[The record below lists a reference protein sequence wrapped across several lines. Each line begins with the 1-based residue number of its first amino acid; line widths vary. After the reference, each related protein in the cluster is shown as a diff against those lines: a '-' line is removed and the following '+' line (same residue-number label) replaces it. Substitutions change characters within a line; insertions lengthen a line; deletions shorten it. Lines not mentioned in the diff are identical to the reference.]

1 MRKTT
6 IFRSS
11 SLVVLCAAV
20 ASAGATAQEPDTLQ
34 LPQRPDVHIVVA
46 GETLWDLAQR
56 YLDDPFLWPEIY
68 RLNTLVV
75 EDPHWIFPGEEL
87 RLGPLDTTMVGE
99 TVVVG
104 QPVVGDPDVDVSP
117 QVEQAVLPDQPV
129 EDVLVP
135 DMPPPGAPPPPPPGF
150 LTEGQDLPWGK
161 VLRAVGKP
169 TLSSLSATSS
179 TLIYGEVAIE
189 APRDAMYQLGDSLL
203 MAKLTRDVPG
213 WGKIVHPTGI
223 AVVTQVTDDGGRAQI
238 VQQFDRVSDGQVAIP
253 LEPFRDPGMV
263 VPVPLDNGLMGA
275 IVEIRDPRVIPGQQD
290 ILFIDRGREDGVALG
305 DVFTVLRPGQRE
317 GIAPDTVGY
326 MQIVHTRDQSSSGL
340 LIIINDLGIGVG
352 APVQLFAKMP
362 T

>member
-135 DMPPPGAPPPPPPGF
+135 DMPPPGAPPPPPP
-150 LTEGQDLPWGK
+150 TET
-161 VLRAVGKP
+161 AP
-169 TLSSLSATSS
+169 TVFARKDYGAGAIAGSS
-179 TLIYGEVAIE
+179 
-189 APRDAMYQLGDSLL
+189 PRDR
-203 MAKLTRDVPG
+203 TFPG
-213 WGKIVHPTGI
+213 ARCCGPW
-223 AVVTQVTDDGGRAQI
+223 A
-238 VQQFDRVSDGQVAIP
+238 S
-253 LEPFRDPGMV
+253 
-263 VPVPLDNGLMGA
+263 
-275 IVEIRDPRVIPGQQD
+275 PR
-290 ILFIDRGREDGVALG
+290 
-305 DVFTVLRPGQRE
+305 
-317 GIAPDTVGY
+317 
-326 MQIVHTRDQSSSGL
+326 
-340 LIIINDLGIGVG
+340 
-352 APVQLFAKMP
+352 
-362 T
+362 